1 MDSQVSRRFLG
12 SAGQKHALTQEA
24 IEAALTLSGLGPG
37 PTERRQFALRDPERR
52 RSLTC
57 VWNHRS
63 GRLQL
68 EVLYGR
74 FALVEIPILLGA
86 AGGVEMI
93 SRILLVSG
101 AVLVFGVVNWQIVA
115 NERNRAAGQPV
126 PLALSPVDPRS
137 LMQGD
142 YTRQILATASPK
154 ERGIR
159 VAVLALDNRP
169 VGHFVRFDEIA
180 GLFK

>member
-1 MDSQVSRRFLG
+1 
-12 SAGQKHALTQEA
+12 
-24 IEAALTLSGLGPG
+24 
-37 PTERRQFALRDPERR
+37 
-52 RSLTC
+52 
-57 VWNHRS
+57 
-63 GRLQL
+63 
-68 EVLYGR
+68 
-74 FALVEIPILLGA
+74 
-86 AGGVEMI
+86 MI